1 LTIHSTVA
9 APKRSSFV
17 IAGNAAMIA
26 VLFSPTDSIVR
37 QLAINTRR
45 GLRKPDRIMLTRKP
59 R

>member
-1 LTIHSTVA
+1 
-9 APKRSSFV
+9 
-17 IAGNAAMIA
+17 MIA

-37 QLAINTRR
+37 QLAISTSR